1 MFGLLPLILLILVLP
16 PILFFL
22 LYFNLATFSLAKLG
36 LSSEGAL
43 VFLTLTLIGSVI
55 NIPVSRKRYV
65 IKQPHM
71 PLFPFIFYYP
81 PEVSEQ
87 VIAVNL
93 GGAVIPSLFAL
104 YLFLTRAPLL
114 PTLVCLL
121 IVTWASKRLARPVPG
136 IGITMPAFVPPLI
149 ATAAALIF
157 SPPNTAPVVAYISG
171 VWGTL
176 IGADL
181 LNMKH
186 FHRLGSQM
194 VSIGGAGIYDGIFL
208 VGITAALLS

>member
-1 MFGLLPLILLILVLP
+1 MFGLLPLILLILILP
-16 PILFFL
+16 PVLFFL
-22 LYFNLATFSLAKLG
+22 LYFNLATFSLGKLG
-36 LSSEGAL
+36 LSAEGAL
-43 VFLTLTLIGSVI
+43 IFLTLTLIGSVI

-65 IKQPHM
+65 IQQPHIR
-71 PLFPFIFYYP
+71 LFPFIFYYP
-81 PEVSEQ
+81 PKVSEQ

-114 PTLVCLL
+114 ATLICLF

-136 IGITMPAFVPPLI
+136 IGITMPAFIPPLI
-149 ATAAALIF
+149 ATASALIF
-157 SPPNTAPVVAYISG
+157 SPPNAAPVVAYVSG

-181 LNMKH
+181 LNIKH
-186 FHRLGSQM
+186 FHKLGSQM
-194 VSIGGAGIYDGIFL
+194 ISIGGAGIYDGIFL